1 MVSKVKNEK
10 QEKNKNNSK
19 RLHHSNRR
27 LKGMRLTV
35 RRMQKAALAELNS
48 QTDNKRE
55 LQTLI
60 LQVLLFHRK

>member
-10 QEKNKNNSK
+10 QVKKKNNSK

-55 LQTLI
+55 L
-60 LQVLLFHRK
+60 